1 MRPTE
6 DARAHPGPL
15 DAVDPP
21 EVAEKEMRFLDHEE
35 VACPAE
41 AVGDRHRAFVLVA
54 AYCGPRPG
62 ELRGLRRR
70 DIDLLHRTITLT
82 QHLVDVQGGGF
93 EFRPLKAR
101 RSRRSIAVPPH
112 VAEALDRYGHL
123 MPGQAESVAQR
134 LSVAASE
141 AIQMNSSGRAAPG

>member
-1 MRPTE
+1 
-6 DARAHPGPL
+6 
-15 DAVDPP
+15 
-21 EVAEKEMRFLDHEE
+21 
-35 VACPAE
+35 
-41 AVGDRHRAFVLVA
+41 
-54 AYCGPRPG
+54 
-62 ELRGLRRR
+62 
-70 DIDLLHRTITLT
+70 
-82 QHLVDVQGGGF
+82 
-93 EFRPLKAR
+93 LKAR